1 MTEQIFQSFVT
12 CFAKFCLK
20 SGRLWQEFSYPTLLH
35 EEKKP
40 DGNLGKNKTFVTQTI
55 FFIAGIILQVW
66 LTKDGIYHEEQF
78 PPIKRRRNKHET
90 REERKQRKYRYLY
103 QVSWSTIFPK
113 KIKILIGIL
122 HTYF

>member
-1 MTEQIFQSFVT
+1 MVFRGNINHL
-12 CFAKFCLK
+12 CLK
-20 SGRLWQEFSYPTLLH
+20 LF
-35 EEKKP
+35 
-40 DGNLGKNKTFVTQTI
+40 

-103 QVSWSTIFPK
+103 QVSLFPIFVHK
-113 KIKILIGIL
+113 NKSLGEFCL
-122 HTYF
+122 LF

>member
-1 MTEQIFQSFVT
+1 MPKTIF
-12 CFAKFCLK
+12 
-20 SGRLWQEFSYPTLLH
+20 
-35 EEKKP
+35 
-40 DGNLGKNKTFVTQTI
+40 

-103 QVSWSTIFPK
+103 QVSFKFLSKRINPK
-113 KIKILIGIL
+113 WNFAY
-122 HTYF
+122 YFR

>member
-1 MTEQIFQSFVT
+1 MVFRRNI
-12 CFAKFCLK
+12 KLLCLK
-20 SGRLWQEFSYPTLLH
+20 L
-35 EEKKP
+35 
-40 DGNLGKNKTFVTQTI
+40 

-103 QVSWSTIFPK
+103 QVRTCHGDVISQPISNKYVTQIDES
-113 KIKILIGIL
+113 
-122 HTYF
+122 HA

>member
-1 MTEQIFQSFVT
+1 MTSIS
-12 CFAKFCLK
+12 
-20 SGRLWQEFSYPTLLH
+20 H
-35 EEKKP
+35 
-40 DGNLGKNKTFVTQTI
+40 LGENKTFVTQTI

-103 QVSWSTIFPK
+103 QVS
-113 KIKILIGIL
+113 
-122 HTYF
+122 

>member
-1 MTEQIFQSFVT
+1 MP
-12 CFAKFCLK
+12 K
-20 SGRLWQEFSYPTLLH
+20 
-35 EEKKP
+35 
-40 DGNLGKNKTFVTQTI
+40 TI

-103 QVSWSTIFPK
+103 QVSLFSIFVQK
-113 KIKILIGIL
+113 NKS
-122 HTYF
+122 

>member
-1 MTEQIFQSFVT
+1 MGE
-12 CFAKFCLK
+12 
-20 SGRLWQEFSYPTLLH
+20 
-35 EEKKP
+35 
-40 DGNLGKNKTFVTQTI
+40 NKTFVTQTFF

-103 QVSWSTIFPK
+103 QVS
-113 KIKILIGIL
+113 
-122 HTYF
+122 

>member
-1 MTEQIFQSFVT
+1 MP
-12 CFAKFCLK
+12 K
-20 SGRLWQEFSYPTLLH
+20 
-35 EEKKP
+35 
-40 DGNLGKNKTFVTQTI
+40 TI

-103 QVSWSTIFPK
+103 QVS
-113 KIKILIGIL
+113 
-122 HTYF
+122 